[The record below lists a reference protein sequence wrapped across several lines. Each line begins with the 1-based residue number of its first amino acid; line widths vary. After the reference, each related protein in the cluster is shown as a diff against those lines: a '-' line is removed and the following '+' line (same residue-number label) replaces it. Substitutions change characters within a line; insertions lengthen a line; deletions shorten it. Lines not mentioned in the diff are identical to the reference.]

1 MQPDSIQRRPRGLFG
16 LRAQARAPLPSAPVS
31 DKQPP
36 PPPDAAAARGDA
48 DAAAELAVTRLCS
61 VKQAAPVIEM
71 RLYCQH
77 YGNKGQSA
85 LGTVHE
91 LPLLLKAL

>member
-31 DKQPP
+31 AKQPP
-36 PPPDAAAARGDA
+36 PLDAAAALGDA

-61 VKQAAPVIEM
+61 VKQAAPAIEM
-71 RLYCQH
+71 RLYRQH
-77 YGNKGQSA
+77 YGKGQRDFRDR
-85 LGTVHE
+85 
-91 LPLLLKAL
+91 P

>member
-36 PPPDAAAARGDA
+36 PLDAAAAHGDA

-77 YGNKGQSA
+77 YGKGRRA
-85 LGTVHE
+85 LGTVLK
-91 LPLLLKAL
+91 LPLRS